1 MDETTAPTA
10 NRRAATDSVNRAASA
25 ARPGVNWQAWLVVLP
40 GLLTVILWELAAW
53 HWPIVAKLVSQP
65 SDIALGIVDAVR
77 SGSIWPHL
85 QATLTEMAIG
95 YVIGAVTGVLLG
107 LLFGRVK
114 LLGDIFNPYITL
126 FNGIPKVALAPVFVI
141 WFGIGLMSKIAIILT
156 MVFFVVFINT
166 FAGLRSVNEEY
177 VSIVRIMGAS
187 RLQVVR
193 EVFLPA
199 TVPYILVGLRAGIPF
214 SVIGAVVGEFI
225 AATKG
230 LGYFINYHQGTFD
243 TNGIF
248 VGVTILALLVVVLDW
263 LLSIVERRLRSG
275 GPKSKRKTSARDT
288 VNPIIE
294 LTDVTKTYHSKGKSV
309 LAVKDVTLPVQQ
321 GSFTTFIGPSGC
333 GKSTLLKI
341 IAGIALPYEGELR
354 YKGREI
360 TSINTDIGFVTQ
372 DSNLFPWLTLIENVE
387 LALKIRGQPKA
398 QRAEAAQKYI
408 ATMQLAGF
416 EDHYPFE
423 LSGGMQKRGSI
434 IRTLIYNPDTI
445 LMDEP
450 FGPLDAQ
457 TRLVLQDE
465 LLRIWDQNKKT
476 ILFVT
481 HDLTEAIALSDKVVL
496 FTGRPGTVKR
506 IFDVPL
512 ARPRN
517 VFEIHNEKGFTDL
530 YHEIWQYFKSEIK
543 I

>member
-1 MDETTAPTA
+1 M
-10 NRRAATDSVNRAASA
+10 
-25 ARPGVNWQAWLVVLP
+25 
-40 GLLTVILWELAAW
+40 LWELAAW
-53 HWPIVAKLVSQP
+53 QWPSVARLVSQP
-65 SDIALGIVDAVR
+65 TEIARGIVEVVR
-77 SGSIWPHL
+77 SGTIWQHF
-85 QATLTEMAIG
+85 QATLTEMAVG
-95 YVIGAVTGVLLG
+95 YVIGAITGVALG
-107 LLFGRVK
+107 FLFGRVK

-166 FAGLRSVNEEY
+166 FAGLRSVNEDY
-177 VSIVRIMGAS
+177 VTIVRIMGAS
-187 RLQVVR
+187 GWQVVR

-199 TVPYILVGLRAGIPF
+199 TLPFIIVGLRAGIPF

-230 LGYFINYHQGTFD
+230 LGYFINYHQGTYD

-248 VGVTILALLVVVLDW
+248 VGVTILALSRRRARLVAVA
-263 LLSIVERRLRSG
+263 RRTTLAQMAPGSRSE
-275 GPKSKRKTSARDT
+275 KRQARFEYLQRLHKM
-288 VNPIIE
+288 NPIID

-309 LAVKDVTLPVQQ
+309 LALKDVTLPVEQ

-341 IAGIALPYEGELR
+341 IAGIALPYEGRLR

-387 LALKIRGQPKA
+387 LALKIRGLPKD
-398 QRAEAAQKYI
+398 QRAEAAQKFI
-408 ATMQLAGF
+408 DTMQLTGF
-416 EDHYPFE
+416 ENHYPFE

-434 IRTLIYNPDTI
+434 IRTLIYDPDMI

-465 LLRIWDQNKKT
+465 LLRIWDRNKKT

-530 YHEIWQYFKSEIK
+530 YHEIWQDFKSDIK